1 MHLLFCAHLI
11 ILWGLLNLDIIKS
24 TPPMECLHC
33 SFVCNLYLKQIL
45 ILYIQTL
52 HNDCSHIEDV
62 HWRRRSRAEIGLA
75 SLKVLGLDFFFKT
88 VLNDI
93 TIPAL

>member
-11 ILWGLLNLDIIKS
+11 ILWGLLNLEIIKS
-24 TPPMECLHC
+24 TPPMECLHR

-62 HWRRRSRAEIGLA
+62 HQQRRFRAEFGLV
-75 SLKVLGLDFFFKT
+75 SLIVLGLEFFQKGS
-88 VLNDI
+88 
-93 TIPAL
+93 

>member
-1 MHLLFCAHLI
+1 MHPLFCAHLI
-11 ILWGLLNLDIIKS
+11 IFWGLLNLDIIKS
-24 TPPMECLHC
+24 TPPMECLDC

-62 HWRRRSRAEIGLA
+62 HLRRRSSAEFGLV
-75 SLKVLGLDFFFKT
+75 SLIVLGLDFFQK
-88 VLNDI
+88 DS
-93 TIPAL
+93 

>member
-24 TPPMECLHC
+24 TSPMECLHC

-62 HWRRRSRAEIGLA
+62 HRRRRSRAEFGLV
-75 SLKVLGLDFFFKT
+75 SLIVLGLDFFQKGS
-88 VLNDI
+88 
-93 TIPAL
+93 